1 MTEGLPTCP
10 VALLLTPP
18 PPPPA
23 VGFGVLCHRHKCAC
37 GFVKDDFIDVVHG
50 NLLCGYAVSMS
61 VCVNVHT
68 YVHMYDIRQA
78 KIVPVWDVY
87 PQKRIKNKKRGVI
100 GASGEYLLTKINKNT
115 HLMAQFCG

>member
-18 PPPPA
+18 PA
-23 VGFGVLCHRHKCAC
+23 VGFGVLCYRHKCAC

-61 VCVNVHT
+61 VCVNVH
-68 YVHMYDIRQA
+68 MYDIRQA

-87 PQKRIKNKKRGVI
+87 PQKRIKNKKKG
-100 GASGEYLLTKINKNT
+100 GDWGKW
-115 HLMAQFCG
+115 